1 MMANLFSSFDPS
13 TSWSL
18 SLNWL
23 SSMIFFI
30 LMPSLFWYI
39 PSRMVMIWI
48 LLNLF
53 VHKEFKTLISKNH
66 YKGSTLVF
74 SSLLSFILINNFMG
88 LFPYI
93 FTASSHLNFSLYLS
107 IPLWLSFMIF
117 GWMKNT
123 THMLAHLV
131 PQGAPNAL
139 LPFLVIIESV
149 SNLIR
154 PGTLAIRLTANMIAG
169 HLLITLLGNSGPL
182 TDSLMLNIL
191 ILTQILL
198 LTLES
203 AVSII
208 QSYVFS
214 ILVTLYSSEVN

>member
-1 MMANLFSSFDPS
+1 MVANLFSSFDPS
-13 TSWSL
+13 TSFAL

-23 SSMIFFI
+23 SSMIFLI
-30 LMPSLFWYI
+30 LVPSLFWLI
-39 PSRMVMIWI
+39 PSRIVMIWTM
-48 LLNLF
+48 LTLF
-53 VHKEFKTLISKNH
+53 VHKEFKILINNPN
-66 YKGSTLVF
+66 YKGSTLIF
-74 SSLLSFILINNFMG
+74 SSLLVFILLNNFMG

-117 GWMKNT
+117 GWIKNT
-123 THMLAHLV
+123 SHMLAHLA
-131 PQGAPNAL
+131 PQGAPNTL
-139 LPFLVIIESV
+139 LPFLVLVESI

-182 TDSLMLNIL
+182 MNSFMLNIL

-214 ILVTLYSSEVN
+214 ILVTLYSSEIN